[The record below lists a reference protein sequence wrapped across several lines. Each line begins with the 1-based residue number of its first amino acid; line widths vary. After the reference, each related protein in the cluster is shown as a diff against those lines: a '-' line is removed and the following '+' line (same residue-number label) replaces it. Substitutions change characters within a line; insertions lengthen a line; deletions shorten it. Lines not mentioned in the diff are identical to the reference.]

1 MLSVY
6 IAAWFPFLLVIMTS
20 SSQPVLLQAH
30 HAAASFGLHASLVC
44 TVPEIL
50 PRPEDTRSSVLLRR
64 NVMGLCFT
72 SVPHTTRVFEIHDFD
87 RPGSRNVLLH
97 STVWPTATPPAGP
110 GRSDSG
116 SVRCLAYLQ

>member
-30 HAAASFGLHASLVC
+30 HAAASFGLHASPVC

-50 PRPEDTRSSVLLRR
+50 PRPANTRSSVLPRR
-64 NVMGLCFT
+64 SVTGLHFT
-72 SVPHTTRVFEIHDFD
+72 SVPRPTRVFKIHDFD
-87 RPGSRNVLLH
+87 WPESRKVLLC
-97 STVWPTATPPAGP
+97 SAVWPTPTPPAGP
-110 GRSDSG
+110 GR
-116 SVRCLAYLQ
+116 